1 MASWNLCFAW
11 TMLDLRCVCRSGAHV
26 QKKREVRGAGEPK
39 GPSYVT
45 LARKICFSSRKTR
58 LQNDAQLYLYSSW
71 RVEFTLCLFESTAL
85 TKYVNLGSISPRKA
99 TQNVTHLRFLKN
111 EAPRVNGHRFN
122 KGVNCQHS
130 IRLDVWMGLRGSSGA
145 CRGSGVLCGRLKG
158 SLSVSEDSSTR
169 TELKMV
175 ILKINIKPTGIW
187 FIFWIKFIHSLKWL
201 RDCVIHWT

>member
-1 MASWNLCFAW
+1 MKHHGL
-11 TMLDLRCVCRSGAHV
+11 MDIV
-26 QKKREVRGAGEPK
+26 
-39 GPSYVT
+39 
-45 LARKICFSSRKTR
+45 
-58 LQNDAQLYLYSSW
+58 
-71 RVEFTLCLFESTAL
+71 
-85 TKYVNLGSISPRKA
+85 
-99 TQNVTHLRFLKN
+99 
-111 EAPRVNGHRFN
+111 FN

-201 RDCVIHWT
+201 RDCHSLILSDNVGCCTSSCGGTASSVDDHPHGEQQLQVLLWHSNRGPVPQGTQVYTACVHVAGSF